1 MLEVFT
7 VILMLIVG
15 YVYFVEGLFTAFVM
29 FVNVLVAGVVTF
41 NFWEPIARLLE
52 PSLATTFLAGYEDAL
67 AMITLFCACLALLRL
82 VTNNFNDHQIEYH
95 PALHQGGGA
104 ALGLLTGYLASGFL
118 VCALQTLPWDEH
130 FMGFSAQPNPENTIR
145 RVLPADRVW
154 LALMFR
160 ASAYPLSRSAQNPTG
175 EDYYD
180 QCQTFDRQ
188 GSFELRYARYRRHK
202 PPMAYH
208 GEFEDELRQH

>member
-1 MLEVFT
+1 VLEVFT

-29 FVNVLVAGVVTF
+29 FVNVLLAGIITF
-41 NFWEPIARLLE
+41 NFWEPIARALE
-52 PSLATTFLAGYEDAL
+52 SSLATTFLAGYEDAL
-67 AMITLFCACLALLRL
+67 VMIALFCISLALLRL
-82 VTNNFNDHQIEYH
+82 VANNFNDHQIEYH

-104 ALGLLTGYLASGFL
+104 VLGLVTGYLVSGFL
-118 VCALQTLPWDEH
+118 VCVLQTLPWNES
-130 FMGFSAQPNPENTIR
+130 FMGFSAQASPESTIR

-160 ASAYPLSRSAQNPTG
+160 ASAYPLSRSADRPTG
-175 EDYYD
+175 EEFYD

-202 PPMAYH
+202 PPVPYH
-208 GEFEDELRQH
+208 GEFDDELKQP